1 MKSLVVYSSRT
12 GNTKKVGEAIAAVL
26 PNCDIFAVEEAP
38 STEGYDFVALGYWV
52 DKGMADAK
60 CKAYIETISNATVGL
75 FGTLGA
81 YPDSDHA
88 KECIVMS
95 EALLTEPERGNT
107 VLGSFICQ
115 GKVDPK
121 ITEMMN
127 KMASNPHPMTPE
139 RKARLEEAAKHPN
152 EEDCAKAQEMFKA
165 FVAQLSV

>member
-1 MKSLVVYSSRT
+1 MKTLVVYSSRT

-26 PNCDIFAVEEAP
+26 PSCDIFAVEDAP
-38 STEGYDFVALGYWV
+38 SVEGYDFVAVGYWV
-52 DKGMADAK
+52 DKGIADAK
-60 CKAYIETISNATVGL
+60 CKAYIESISHARVGL

-88 KECIVMS
+88 KDCVVQS
-95 EALLTEPERGNT
+95 EALFMEPARGNT

-127 KMASNPHPMTPE
+127 KMSNNPHPMTPE
-139 RKARLEEAAKHPN
+139 RQARLEEAAKHPN
-152 EEDCAKAQEMFKA
+152 EEDCAKAQDVFKA
-165 FVAQLSV
+165 FIAQITV